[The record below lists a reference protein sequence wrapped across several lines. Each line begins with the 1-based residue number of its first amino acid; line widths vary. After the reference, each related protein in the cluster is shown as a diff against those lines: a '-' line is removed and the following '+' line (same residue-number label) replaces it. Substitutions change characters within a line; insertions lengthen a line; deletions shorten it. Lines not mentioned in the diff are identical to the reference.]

1 MRKSRSLRTH
11 FLLLYVLLAILAGIV
26 VPSLS
31 VWFSVNAFRNYQVN
45 RRQADIE
52 NLGESLA
59 ALYDEEG
66 GIWKRRRVM
75 DILRPA
81 PQWAGMIITLIDG
94 GGNEVFTMRPMQR
107 MNRMNRNAPSLPE
120 QDDSESEHIT
130 LKLGHD
136 GKIGRLE
143 IERRV
148 PTGRYEQSFISYLTR
163 YTLSGAVIMIVI
175 ACGLGYFVA
184 GRLSRP
190 VIRAIERTK
199 SISRGEYYPIHDS
212 SHNSDLTSSYSRNAV
227 YVNDL
232 TPSPSPYAR
241 EGNAK
246 LSSPKVGEAGRGS
259 HPRHEKCEYYPVG
272 IRELDA
278 LTKGVEDLGK
288 SLAAQE
294 KLRRRLMVD
303 VAHELRTP
311 LTVTRTQI
319 EAIADGILD
328 PTPER
333 LTLCV
338 NEMQRLADLIGNIDS
353 LTRLEGEAITM
364 HTEITDMRE
373 FLEPVIE
380 SFEPV
385 FTKSGIV
392 LRGEL
397 AADCM
402 CDIDRD
408 NFRHV
413 IDNLLS
419 NALRYTDEGGKVD
432 VKLSRKDGD
441 VIISVSDTGIG
452 IAEKDLPNIFERFYR
467 ADESRTRVT
476 GGSGVGLAIVK
487 ASVEAHGGKISVE
500 SEKGKG
506 STFTIILSSA

>member
-1 MRKSRSLRTH
+1 MRNRSLRAH
-11 FLLLYVLLAILAGIV
+11 FLWLYVLLAILAGII

-31 VWFSVNAFRNYQVN
+31 VSMSLKAFSAYQIQ
-45 RRQADIE
+45 RRQNDLE
-52 NLGESLA
+52 SLGESLS

-66 GIWKRRRVM
+66 GHWKRRRVM
-75 DILRPA
+75 DVLHQA
-81 PQWAGMIITLIDG
+81 PQWMGMRIVLIDS
-94 GGNEVFTMRPMQR
+94 NNHEVFTLKPAPLTNNRAMRYDHI
-107 MNRMNRNAPSLPE
+107 NISL
-120 QDDSESEHIT
+120 
-130 LKLGHD
+130 GRR
-136 GKIGRLE
+136 GRLE
-143 IERRV
+143 IEHRIPV
-148 PTGRYEQSFISYLTR
+148 GYSEHSFITYLTR
-163 YTLSGAVIMIVI
+163 YTLAGAVMMII
-175 ACGLGYFVA
+175 AACGLGYIVA

-199 SISRGEYYPIHDS
+199 NISRGEYASQDKAAII
-212 SHNSDLTSSYSRNAV
+212 
-227 YVNDL
+227 
-232 TPSPSPYAR
+232 
-241 EGNAK
+241 
-246 LSSPKVGEAGRGS
+246 
-259 HPRHEKCEYYPVG
+259 G

-319 EAIADGILD
+319 EAIADGILE

-338 NEMQRLADLIGNIDS
+338 NEMQRLADLIGNIDA
-353 LTRLEGEAITM
+353 LTRLEGEVITL
-364 HTEITDMRE
+364 HTEITDMQK

-380 SFEPV
+380 SFRPV
-385 FTKSGIV
+385 FAKAGIN
-392 LRGEL
+392 LTANFEN
-397 AADCM
+397 DCA
-402 CDIDRD
+402 CEIDRD

-419 NALRYTDEGGKVD
+419 NALRYTDSGGKVD
-432 VKLSRKDGD
+432 VKLSKHDSN

-452 IAEKDLPNIFERFYR
+452 ISEKDLPNIFERFYR
-467 ADESRTRVT
+467 ADESRARVT

-500 SEKGKG
+500 STKGEG
-506 STFTIILSSA
+506 SCFTIDIPSA

>member
-1 MRKSRSLRTH
+1 MKSRSLRTH
-11 FLLLYVLLAILAGIV
+11 FLLLYVLLAVLAGIV

-31 VWFSVNAFRNYQVN
+31 VWLSVNAFRNYQIS

-52 NLGESLA
+52 NLGESLS

-81 PQWAGMIITLIDG
+81 PQWAGMIITLFDG
-94 GGNEVFTMRPMQR
+94 KGNEVFTLRPMQR
-107 MNRMNRNAPSLPE
+107 MSRMNHNAPPAPE
-120 QDDSESEHIT
+120 QDDAESEHIT

-136 GKIGRLE
+136 GRIGRLE
-143 IERRV
+143 IERRI
-148 PTGRYEQSFISYLTR
+148 PTGRYELSFITYLTR

-190 VIRAIERTK
+190 VIRAIDRTK
-199 SISRGEYYPIHDS
+199 SISRGEYDS
-212 SHNSDLTSSYSRNAV
+212 EEK
-227 YVNDL
+227 
-232 TPSPSPYAR
+232 SPSI
-241 EGNAK
+241 
-246 LSSPKVGEAGRGS
+246 
-259 HPRHEKCEYYPVG
+259 G

-278 LTKGVEDLGK
+278 LTKGVEDLGR

-338 NEMQRLADLIGNIDS
+338 NEMQRLAELIGNIDS
-353 LTRLEGEAITM
+353 LTRLEGENITL
-364 HTEITDMRE
+364 HTERTDMRR

-380 SFEPV
+380 SFSPV
-385 FTKSGIV
+385 FTKSGITLTESLENNCV
-392 LRGEL
+392 CE
-397 AADCM
+397 
-402 CDIDRD
+402 IDRD

-432 VKLSRKDGD
+432 VKLSRGGVN

-467 ADESRTRVT
+467 ADESRARVT

-487 ASVEAHGGKISVE
+487 ASVEAHGGTITVE

-506 STFTIILSSA
+506 SCFTITLKAE